1 MREIFLKIFG
11 DHKADETSKISM
23 FSYHH
28 IIYLVLIFGAVALL
42 TILFKNKNEEKKNNL
57 IKAIAILVLI
67 TYLFDFFMQPFYN
80 NGTIDVNGEI
90 ILDKFPF
97 HICTVLSILI
107 MYSRYGKYGNA
118 IKTPIAVLA
127 ILAPLMWLIY
137 PGTALNSSQAA
148 FSYVV
153 IQLFLYHGLVFI
165 YGCLS
170 LLLKDVKLDI
180 KKIYKEALCI
190 IGIAL
195 WATLGNLLYSTIN
208 SDYNWFFLK
217 DPVFSF
223 IPKAINPFVVII
235 IFFLSALTIYGIY
248 YLVLS
253 IRGKIKDNNCAFNEA
268 INN

>member
-1 MREIFLKIFG
+1 MREIFLKIFE

-28 IIYLVLIFGAVALL
+28 IIYLVLIFGAVVLL

-80 NGTIDVNGEI
+80 KGTIDVNGEI